1 MNKSIAILILM
12 ALLLPGHLQ
21 AQKRRS
27 ARKPKVTAPVE
38 DPKFVF
44 MLSST
49 AKVVIADS
57 LVIDSVSLLKHLH
70 VNPEE
75 GTVSTYADFFN
86 ADNSKGY
93 VYVNELGS
101 KCIYSQLDNTGHMKL
116 YQSDKI
122 GNTWTKGEELKG
134 IDLDGG
140 LTDFNYPYLMPDG
153 ITLYFSAKGDNSLG
167 GYDIY
172 RTRLD
177 IDEKHFLRPENIGL
191 PFNSPKDDYMYFI
204 DEQNQLGYFASSRR
218 QPSDTVC
225 IYTFVPF
232 SSRTIINPDQV
243 SGEKLRSLARIDRIS
258 DTWGNGNQRK
268 QALNRMKAVANT
280 AASKNR
286 NTDPSQSWTFSFV
299 INDLKTYHKLA
310 DFRYDSSRNK
320 MIELLTAQGQ
330 LRVLETTL
338 NKMRNQYADATG
350 NQRVGLRS
358 TLMENEQQYESL
370 QLQIKRL
377 EKEIRNT
384 ENQ

>member
-1 MNKSIAILILM
+1 MNKSIAILILL
-12 ALLLPGHLQ
+12 ALLLPQHMQ
-21 AQKRRS
+21 AQKRRN
-27 ARKPKVTAPVE
+27 ARKPKVVVPAE

-44 MLSST
+44 MLQST

-57 LVIDSVSLLKHLH
+57 LVIDSVALLQHLH

-75 GTVSTYADFFN
+75 GAVSTYADFFN
-86 ADNSKGY
+86 TDPSKGY
-93 VYVNELGS
+93 VYVNELGN
-101 KCIYSQLDNTGHMKL
+101 KCIYSRPDNTGHLKL

-122 GNTWTKGEELKG
+122 GNQWTKGEELKG

-153 ITLYFSAKGDNSLG
+153 ITLYFSAKGSNSLG

-177 IDEKHFLRPENIGL
+177 IDEKQFLRPENIGL
-191 PFNSPKDDYMYFI
+191 PFNSPSDDYMYFI
-204 DEQNQLGYFASSRR
+204 DEQNQLGYFTSTRR
-218 QPSDTVC
+218 QPKDTVC
-225 IYTFVPF
+225 VYTFVPF

-258 DTWGNGNQRK
+258 DTWGNGTQRK
-268 QALNRMKAVANT
+268 QALNRMKTVANT
-280 AASKNR
+280 ANSKNR

-299 INDLKTYHKLA
+299 INDVKTYHKLA

-350 NQRVGLRS
+350 TQRVQLRS
-358 TLMENEQQYESL
+358 NLMENEQQYESL
-370 QLQIKRL
+370 QQQIKQL

>member
-1 MNKSIAILILM
+1 MNKNITILILL
-12 ALLLPGHLQ
+12 ALLLPGHMK
-21 AQKRRS
+21 AQKRRYVK
-27 ARKPKVTAPVE
+27 KPKVVVPVE
-38 DPKFVF
+38 DPKFVL

-49 AKVVIADS
+49 AKVLIVDS
-57 LVIDSVSLLKHLH
+57 LVTDSAALLQHLH

-75 GTVSTYADFFN
+75 GAVNTYANFFKT
-86 ADNSKGY
+86 DRSQGY
-93 VYVNELGS
+93 LYVNELGN
-101 KCIYSQLDNTGHMKL
+101 KCIYSHPDNTGHMKL

-122 GNTWTKGEELKG
+122 GNSWTKGEELKG
-134 IDLDGG
+134 IDLDGS

-177 IDEKHFLRPENIGL
+177 IDEKQFLRPENIGL
-191 PFNSPKDDYMYFI
+191 PFNSDKDDYMYFI

-218 QPSDTVC
+218 QPSDTIC

-232 SSRTIINPDQV
+232 TSRTIINPDQV

-258 DTWGNGNQRK
+258 DTWGNGSQRK
-268 QALNRMKAVANT
+268 QALNRMKNVASSTVN
-280 AASKNR
+280 KNR

-299 INDLKTYHKLA
+299 INDHKTYHKLA
-310 DFRYDSSRNK
+310 DFRYDSSRSQ

-338 NKMRNQYADATG
+338 TKMRNEYADASST
-350 NQRVGLRS
+350 RRIELRGD
-358 TLMENEQQYESL
+358 LLENEQQYESL
-370 QLQIKRL
+370 QLQIKQF
-377 EKEIRNT
+377 EKDIRNT